1 MMLAVVTAPAGV
13 IAEAMQPYPPSPGF
27 ITALVPGQKVLIPQL
42 ERSSLLEAEATNIQV
57 ARRFMNDPHL
67 FTFEVAALNE
77 SFLQRGPNDFG
88 FTMSAGY
95 ESPGDQVQYLGI
107 GRWRHFYKV
116 PEDYVQLGEAPFLP
130 PNSCYGNEPAEPH
143 EAPPSPEPESKHP
156 PVEGWTL
163 DLPQLWNIAKNHEAL
178 FANGLRRFTITT
190 AARLREVD
198 SRPNCGQ
205 WTVFNPPPL
214 WNGVRSSKPT
224 KRLIKEQE
232 QRAVIELVESGVAT
246 SQPGVGFTRTK
257 SCAKGH
263 YLIIDAHSGAD
274 LESGTYFLCA
284 SPVA

>member
-1 MMLAVVTAPAGV
+1 MMVAVVTPPVGV

-27 ITALVPGQKVLIPQL
+27 ITALVPGQKVPIPQP

-77 SFLQRGPNDFG
+77 SFLQRGPDDFG
-88 FTMSAGY
+88 FTMNAGY
-95 ESPGDQVQYLGI
+95 ESPSDQVQYLGI

-130 PNSCYGNEPAEPH
+130 PYSCYGNEPAEPH

-156 PVEGWTL
+156 PIEGWTV

-198 SRPNCGQ
+198 NKPECGSRTIFDSAEWQGAVPSG
-205 WTVFNPPPL
+205 
-214 WNGVRSSKPT
+214 KPI
-224 KRLIKEQE
+224 KRLVNEQG
-232 QRAVIELVESGVAT
+232 QRAVMELVEYGLEK
-246 SQPGVGFTRTK
+246 SQPLSSPK
-257 SCAKGH
+257 YNPCAKGH
-263 YLIIDAHSGAD
+263 YLIVDAHSGVD
-274 LESGTYFLCA
+274 LESGTYFSCIFPPA
-284 SPVA
+284 